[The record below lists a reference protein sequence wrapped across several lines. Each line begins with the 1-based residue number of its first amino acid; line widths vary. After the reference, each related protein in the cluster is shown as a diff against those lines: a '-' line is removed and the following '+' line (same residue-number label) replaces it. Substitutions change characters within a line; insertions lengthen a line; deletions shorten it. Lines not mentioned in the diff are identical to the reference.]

1 MKKKILVI
9 LTILV
14 MAFTCAFALTACG
27 GDDVEGTYYA
37 YTNGV
42 KEEGASMTLKDGKV
56 TMDQS
61 MGDQSVSFSGTYTV
75 DGKTVKITVSL
86 MGVSTT
92 QTLTIVSDGVL
103 KASTEDGVEGYFCKD
118 GKTPP
123 KAETNDEE

>member
-37 YTNGV
+37 YVNGV
-42 KEEGASMTLKDGKV
+42 KEEGTSLTLKDGKV

-61 MGDQSVSFSGTYTV
+61 MGGQSVSLSGTYAV
-75 DGKTVKITVSL
+75 DGKTVKITVSV

-103 KASTEDGVEGYFCKD
+103 KSTSEGGEEAYFCQD

-123 KAETNDEE
+123 KTESDKE